1 MYYKKRQQKMEQN
14 CKSFRRQTYQLIKE
28 EKWDLIES
36 NDCKCNFC
44 ERMGEFP
51 LSSIILWCREIT
63 PDVLR
68 TIERIYRS
76 KYGYNE
82 DFWFKVIIAT
92 RPTINKLSYFIEN
105 KLIDVNCGSYYTLL
119 GYYSI
124 FFESTYWQLPF
135 NYITSLD
142 GFNINIQNESGEN
155 ALLEILR
162 EDYYDKEDFN
172 REDREEK
179 YIEIYNDKIRFLLEK
194 GSDPL
199 LEDKQGVSALDY
211 VKNLTT
217 FPEQQKNRLI
227 TILKKYI

>member
-1 MYYKKRQQKMEQN
+1 MEQN
-14 CKSFRRQTYQLIKE
+14 CKNFRRETFQLIKE

-36 NDCKCNFC
+36 NDCKCDFC
-44 ERMGEFP
+44 DRSPSGEFP
-51 LSSIILWCREIT
+51 LSSIVLWCREIT

-68 TIERIYRS
+68 TIERIYRP
-76 KYGYNE
+76 KYGYGE